1 MSAPKLF
8 FDESYTYFN
17 NWYKFLNEQADAE
30 AMAQTAAEDQ
40 ARAEAEAQRKEQEI
54 MIVRQNMAPVMA
66 EFGTMLVQ
74 ARDAGDSGG
83 QIADVH
89 IRDIAAIMSDL
100 ANQEIGI
107 EDFLGD
113 ISDEL
118 GQTGKDLQKEMS

>member
-1 MSAPKLF
+1 MSTPKLF
-8 FDESYTYFN
+8 YDESYTYFN

>member
-8 FDESYTYFN
+8 YDESYTYFN
-17 NWYKFLNEQADAE
+17 NWYKFLNEQTDA
-30 AMAQTAAEDQ
+30 AALAQTAAEDQ

-74 ARDAGDSGG
+74 ARDAGASGG

-89 IRDIAAIMSDL
+89 IRDIAGIMSDL

-113 ISDEL
+113 LSDEL

>member
-1 MSAPKLF
+1 MSTPKLF
-8 FDESYTYFN
+8 YDESYTYFN
-17 NWYKFLNEQADAE
+17 NWYKFLNEQADAA